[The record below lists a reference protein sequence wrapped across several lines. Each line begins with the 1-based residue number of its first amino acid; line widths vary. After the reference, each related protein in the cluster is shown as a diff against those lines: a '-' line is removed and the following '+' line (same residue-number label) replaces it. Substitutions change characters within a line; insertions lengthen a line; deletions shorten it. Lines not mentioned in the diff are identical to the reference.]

1 VSADLLPPSTP
12 VDVPPPSRSGTDA
25 DATRAARRA
34 RRRRRWKI
42 AGAITF
48 VIVSVAGGITA
59 WALDRYVIDHVVI
72 SDVSSYE
79 DAAREAQA
87 AAVAT
92 DTGDTNGTSD
102 TSGTSDT
109 ADVDDTV
116 SADATSASTDPV
128 IELTTVVTGSGDDTV
143 TYYVADV
150 TVADATQIR
159 AGFADDAYGTN
170 IVQNTS
176 DIAAFYD
183 AVFAVNGDY
192 YGFRDSGI
200 MIRNG
205 VIYRDDGAR
214 TGLVLYADGT
224 MAVYDE
230 TATTAEELLADGAWQ
245 TWSFGPALVD
255 GGQILDGIED
265 VEIDTNIGN
274 HSIQGEQPRTAVGMI
289 SPNHFVFV
297 VVDGRSTGYSKGV
310 TMTELA
316 QIMVDLG
323 CTVAYNLDGGG
334 SSTMYAEG
342 DLVNDPLGKGQERG
356 TSDIIYIAE
365 GVVS

>member
-1 VSADLLPPSTP
+1 MSTDLMLSTP
-12 VDVPPPSRSGTDA
+12 ASDDE
-25 DATRAARRA
+25 RAARKV

-48 VIVSVAGGITA
+48 VVVTVAGGITA

-72 SDVSSYE
+72 ADVSTYE
-79 DAAREAQA
+79 EQARAAQLAQA
-87 AAVAT
+87 AAATETTVAATAESATTAGGATSETTTADTTADTTTAT
-92 DTGDTNGTSD
+92 DATN
-102 TSGTSDT
+102 
-109 ADVDDTV
+109 A
-116 SADATSASTDPV
+116 SAEPT
-128 IELTTVVTGSGDDTV
+128 IEITKVVTGSGDDTV

-150 TVADATQIR
+150 TVSDATQIL

-176 DIAAFYD
+176 DIAEFYG
-183 AVFAVNGDY
+183 AAFAVNGDY

-205 VIYRDDGAR
+205 VIYRDDGVR

-230 TATTAEELLADGAWQ
+230 TTTTAEELLADGAWQ

-255 GGQILDGIED
+255 SGQIVDGIEE
-265 VEIDTNIGN
+265 VEVDTNIGN
-274 HSIQGEQPRTAVGMI
+274 HSIQGNQPRTAVGMI

-297 VVDGRSTGYSKGV
+297 VVDGRSSGYSKGV
-310 TMTELA
+310 TMTEMA

-323 CTVAYNLDGGG
+323 CTVAYNFDGGG
-334 SSTMYAEG
+334 SATMYADG
-342 DLVNDPLGKGQERG
+342 GLVNDPLGKGQERG